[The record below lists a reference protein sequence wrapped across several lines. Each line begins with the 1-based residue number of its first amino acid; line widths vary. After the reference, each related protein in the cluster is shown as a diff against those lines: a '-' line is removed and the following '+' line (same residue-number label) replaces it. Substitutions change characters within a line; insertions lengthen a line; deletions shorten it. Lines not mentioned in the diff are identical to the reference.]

1 MCYIA
6 DITNQYLDKLEQEQ
20 KRYEDNFEYIS
31 EFKAFE
37 VAEEMDDQTLNIV
50 KACAKVD
57 DGSMTFEQL
66 GRMVM
71 AIRNGIIDDMIENM
85 IR

>member
-1 MCYIA
+1 MCYITE
-6 DITNQYLDKLEQEQ
+6 ITNQYLNKIEQEQ
-20 KRYEDNFEYIS
+20 KKYEQAFEYIS
-31 EFKAFE
+31 ESKALE

-57 DGSMTFEQL
+57 NGSMTFDQL

-71 AIRNGIIDDMIENM
+71 AIRNGIIDDMIEKM

>member
-1 MCYIA
+1 MCYITE
-6 DITNQYLDKLEQEQ
+6 ITNQYLDKLEQEQ

-71 AIRNGIIDDMIENM
+71 AIRNGIIDDMLEKM

>member
-1 MCYIA
+1 MCYITEM
-6 DITNQYLDKLEQEQ
+6 TNQYLDKLEHEQ
-20 KRYEDNFEYIS
+20 KKYEESFEYVS
-31 EFKAFE
+31 EFKALE
-37 VAEEMDDQTLNIV
+37 VAEEMDEQTLNIV
-50 KACAKVD
+50 KACSKVD

-71 AIRNGIIDDMIENM
+71 AIRNGIIDDMLENM

>member
-1 MCYIA
+1 MCYISE
-6 DITNQYLDKLEQEQ
+6 ITNQYLDKLEQEQ
-20 KRYEDNFEYIS
+20 KKYEQAFEYIS
-31 EFKAFE
+31 ESKAIE
-37 VAEEMDDQTLNIV
+37 VAEEMDEQTLNIV

-71 AIRNGIIDDMIENM
+71 AIRNGIIDDMIEKM

>member
-1 MCYIA
+1 MCYIT
-6 DITNQYLDKLEQEQ
+6 DVTNQYISKLEKEQ
-20 KRYEDNFEYIS
+20 KRYEKAFEYVS
-31 EFKAFE
+31 EFKALE
-37 VAEEMDDQTLNIV
+37 VSEEMDEQTLNII

-71 AIRNGIIDDMIENM
+71 AIRNGIIDDMIEKM